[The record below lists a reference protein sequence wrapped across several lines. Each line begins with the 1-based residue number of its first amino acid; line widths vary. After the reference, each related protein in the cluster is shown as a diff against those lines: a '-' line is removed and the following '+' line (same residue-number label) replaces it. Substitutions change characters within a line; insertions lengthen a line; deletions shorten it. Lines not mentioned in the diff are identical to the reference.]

1 MREQCENGRAA
12 VFNIVVVSW
21 VLQTSIVVSVSWN
34 EKDTRIKH
42 MGHSMS
48 NQQKKVLTPSDF
60 HEIWHRCVVH

>member
-42 MGHSMS
+42 MKGALP
-48 NQQKKVLTPSDF
+48 N
-60 HEIWHRCVVH
+60 